1 MPSPLLAVN
10 TKSHFLFV
18 AFFQV
23 IAHTPDETFG
33 SLFKAVFVEDLECFD
48 LEPGELQNAMKKWQM
63 KQRAK
68 ARKRQANPPRS
79 SKPAPLGSTR
89 FSATANFTVEGIE
102 SGIVLATPT
111 SRAAQNVFWPAR
123 VRHVSENDDV
133 PSGKPAGSK
142 RTMSKNQV
150 HLIFLAPFWNSQDST
165 KKTKPSEVS
174 DLYSLGPLFE
184 FDTIDVSEYTISKY
198 PFDSLSMAQ
207 VESSFRFLGLP
218 KGAFPRFLDAHR
230 LAVAFRLY
238 SRKHIP
244 KDLTLSEENVHA
256 SAALMECHS
265 LSVRAPI
272 YPDVALNLPIDYVL
286 GKLPHPSELS
296 FTLTSTSMKDADED
310 DSEPTIDI
318 HSILQSMT
326 PPSCFGMVASR
337 QTEEGGN
344 LLASPMRQQQ
354 ILSPDK
360 IFTPSGDRPPP
371 PPLASEMAPEDD
383 DSLWQTSKFAS
394 EYLCN
399 FFQARTNDA
408 LSVVSGSQVE
418 GILVSLISRL
428 RHLSKETPGK
438 TLDERR
444 NVMKGLL
451 HQILMSKSFG
461 EDQIECCDVPPAQ
474 SKATLVAE
482 WRKACERLYKRAC
495 SKLSSAED
503 GHGNGTTAILTDSRC
518 NGHVSQNGSF
528 ERNIRLPAAIKATR
542 MAGAGVS
549 KNVPLITSVEDSYLD
564 IAEKSV
570 IPKAHKMSYIKR
582 LKAKC
587 ASISNDEFGVALTDD
602 SDGEGGED
610 TTGSRGSYMAAVIG
624 VAASLKAAE
633 MVVGGQCVNSFC
645 AIRPPGKS
653 ILVAFRTSAFVR

>member
-1 MPSPLLAVN
+1 
-10 TKSHFLFV
+10 
-18 AFFQV
+18 
-23 IAHTPDETFG
+23 
-33 SLFKAVFVEDLECFD
+33 
-48 LEPGELQNAMKKWQM
+48 
-63 KQRAK
+63 
-68 ARKRQANPPRS
+68 
-79 SKPAPLGSTR
+79 
-89 FSATANFTVEGIE
+89 
-102 SGIVLATPT
+102 
-111 SRAAQNVFWPAR
+111 
-123 VRHVSENDDV
+123 
-133 PSGKPAGSK
+133 
-142 RTMSKNQV
+142 
-150 HLIFLAPFWNSQDST
+150 
-165 KKTKPSEVS
+165 
-174 DLYSLGPLFE
+174 
-184 FDTIDVSEYTISKY
+184 
-198 PFDSLSMAQ
+198 
-207 VESSFRFLGLP
+207 
-218 KGAFPRFLDAHR
+218 
-230 LAVAFRLY
+230 
-238 SRKHIP
+238 
-244 KDLTLSEENVHA
+244 
-256 SAALMECHS
+256 MECHS
-265 LSVRAPI
+265 LSIRAPI
-272 YPDVALNLPIDYVL
+272 YPDAALNLPIDYVL
-286 GKLPHPSELS
+286 SKLPHPSELS

-337 QTEEGGN
+337 QAEEGSN
-344 LLASPMRQQQ
+344 LLASPVRQQQ
-354 ILSPDK
+354 ILSPDNM
-360 IFTPSGDRPPP
+360 FTPSADRPPP

-399 FFQARTNDA
+399 FFQGRTNDA
-408 LSVVSGSQVE
+408 HSVVSGSQVE
-418 GILVSLISRL
+418 GIIVSLISRL

-587 ASISNDEFGVALTDD
+587 ASISNDEFAAPVPNPPSAPWPAL
-602 SDGEGGED
+602 
-610 TTGSRGSYMAAVIG
+610 A
-624 VAASLKAAE
+624 
-633 MVVGGQCVNSFC
+633 
-645 AIRPPGKS
+645 
-653 ILVAFRTSAFVR
+653 